1 MGLYR
6 FENQN
11 ASSIRTLLVAKC
23 LTDSGSEFESNCD
36 IPDNS
41 VQTNCDTVAT
51 NPAIPKTSDA
61 KKSVENADKK
71 VQQVTV
77 YENGALREKMIE
89 VDADDKNKDKINSTI
104 TYSQAYRDAEE
115 DLASSSLDMEEKG
128 ESDSCDGA
136 NGSCADQKM
145 TSVNTEMSLK
155 SMEGVCSECS
165 QYDCEDHCSSGMY
178 TSGSVFGYPLQ
189 SNIFFSQD
197 HSHVIKGNDPFPE
210 RDLRE
215 TPIPNDKQNMDCS
228 EKPSGS
234 ETLYDTPSPS
244 TNNSSQLPCQFPD
257 KYLIFTRGSK
267 TFTPHQI
274 GIKRMKSLEKVTGN
288 KVQVMPR
295 VEENLHG
302 MDHQGF
308 DEVDHVIDLHGH
320 IIGLS
325 LSPDDRYTHLCL

>member
-104 TYSQAYRDAEE
+104 TYSQA
-115 DLASSSLDMEEKG
+115 
-128 ESDSCDGA
+128 
-136 NGSCADQKM
+136 
-145 TSVNTEMSLK
+145 
-155 SMEGVCSECS
+155 
-165 QYDCEDHCSSGMY
+165 
-178 TSGSVFGYPLQ
+178 
-189 SNIFFSQD
+189 
-197 HSHVIKGNDPFPE
+197 
-210 RDLRE
+210 
-215 TPIPNDKQNMDCS
+215 
-228 EKPSGS
+228 
-234 ETLYDTPSPS
+234 
-244 TNNSSQLPCQFPD
+244 
-257 KYLIFTRGSK
+257 
-267 TFTPHQI
+267 
-274 GIKRMKSLEKVTGN
+274 
-288 KVQVMPR
+288 
-295 VEENLHG
+295 
-302 MDHQGF
+302 
-308 DEVDHVIDLHGH
+308 
-320 IIGLS
+320 
-325 LSPDDRYTHLCL
+325 